1 MGRVPCALR
10 VNGLFI
16 RGSLTMTKTASNVSW
31 LHRFGSLV
39 AVMAFALYITG
50 VLASGATPNFLATLW
65 TTPGASNPSFTAPPP
80 RYAHAFM
87 VLGATVCVLSVILAL
102 WLWKSNYQRYLKN
115 LGMITVGVFL
125 VVALVVLSPLH
136 NLFPVAASVGYAL
149 GIQIFFCLAVCLALF
164 TRADWRWDELKM
176 PDLES
181 PSMRQVLVF
190 TTTAVFVQ
198 PLLAEGFRK
207 KEIGIAPHLVLGIA
221 ATACSLWILEMALT
235 KFSHLRAFK
244 ISAVF
249 LAQVVGLQ
257 LFLGI
262 ISLSMNLNARA
273 VPGPQPGL
281 VVMNVTQAA
290 VGILALVTSLFV
302 TCQGFKYFGP
312 PGDGTFSAML
322 SDRQ

>member
-1 MGRVPCALR
+1 MTETE
-10 VNGLFI
+10 
-16 RGSLTMTKTASNVSW
+16 RGAPW

-39 AVMAFALYITG
+39 AVMTFLLYMTG
-50 VLASGATPNFLATLW
+50 VLASGTTPHFLAALW
-65 TTPGASNPSFTAPPP
+65 TGPGASNPSFAAPPA
-80 RYAHAFM
+80 RYAHTFL
-87 VLGATVCVLSVILAL
+87 VLGATVCALTVTLAL
-102 WLWKSNYQRYLKN
+102 CLWKSNYQRYLKN
-115 LGMITVGVFL
+115 LGVITVGVL
-125 VVALVVLSPLH
+125 LAVALVVLSPLR
-136 NLFPVAASVGYAL
+136 NLFPAAVSIGYTL
-149 GIQIFFCLAVCLALF
+149 GIQIFFCLTVCLALF
-164 TRADWRWDELKM
+164 TRTDWRWDELKM
-176 PDLES
+176 PDLAS
-181 PSMRQVLVF
+181 PSMRQILVF
-190 TTTAVFVQ
+190 TTTALFVQ
-198 PLLAEGFRK
+198 PLLEEGFQK

-221 ATACSLWILEMALT
+221 ATGCSLWLLEMALT

-273 VPGPQPGL
+273 VPCPQPGL

-312 PGDGTFSAML
+312 PGSGTFSAML
-322 SDRQ
+322 SDHQ